1 MNDDCNHGKDDYSD
15 IHEPC
20 IKSKCI
26 KFKSILNLFS

>member
-1 MNDDCNHGKDDYSD
+1 MNVDCNHGKDDYSG

-26 KFKSILNLFS
+26 KFDYLEFV